1 MKQKLLLF
9 VWLFCQLSIWSQIN
23 TDRVLDNGRNA
34 LYFEDYVLSIQYFN
48 KVISL
53 KPHLVDPYYYR
64 AIAKIQLEDY
74 VGAEADCSQAIEL
87 NPFTPNMYYARGFA
101 RKRMGKYELA
111 EADFDKALQLS
122 TQNTEYMI
130 NRIEVYE
137 QLKKF
142 DKALADIEF
151 LEKQKTKYTNLL
163 LLEKGQILIQKG
175 DTTKAYD
182 TFTAAIKKDSTYAE
196 FWSSRALISLLK
208 KNEKDAL
215 TDYNRAVELKS
226 QNISTYIN
234 RGMLN
239 YQQKNYR
246 GALTDYDRA
255 VELDSNNIQA
265 LFNRGLLRS
274 EVGDLNNAVSDLS
287 KIIYLDEQN
296 DEAHYQR
303 ALVSLS
309 LKDYKQARQDF
320 KFIIDKYPI
329 FAPAYYG
336 QAEVHEALGNKR
348 QAAIDRYRAQQLMEE
363 YGNKKHDKKSA
374 PNTKAQ
380 IAKNQPSIKDKVNDF
395 ENLTD
400 NSNNNNKY
408 DDKIRGQIQNQ
419 HVDVRIKKNFVLSY
433 YSPNDNLRQ
442 VNNYTKLVDEQ
453 NQTKE
458 LKLNLLL
465 TNDEV
470 ALTQPLIETHFNN
483 INSLT
488 EEIKKSASANLYFE
502 RGINQALV
510 LNMEAAVEDMTVAIN
525 SKKDFTL
532 AYFCRANIHFKM
544 LDFKAN
550 NNSQMNKKS
559 AATFD
564 NKDLALKINQIIQD
578 YNRVLELSPD
588 FAFAWFNRGNTYCV
602 EKDYKN
608 AIKDYTSA
616 IAVKNNFAEAY
627 FNRGL
632 CNFFLNEK
640 AKAIEDLSKAGELGI
655 YQAYSLIKRFR
666 DNQ

>member
-1 MKQKLLLF
+1 MTQHKLTIPLPRP
-9 VWLFCQLSIWSQIN
+9 S
-23 TDRVLDNGRNA
+23 
-34 LYFEDYVLSIQYFN
+34 
-48 KVISL
+48 
-53 KPHLVDPYYYR
+53 
-64 AIAKIQLEDY
+64 
-74 VGAEADCSQAIEL
+74 
-87 NPFTPNMYYARGFA
+87 
-101 RKRMGKYELA
+101 
-111 EADFDKALQLS
+111 
-122 TQNTEYMI
+122 
-130 NRIEVYE
+130 
-137 QLKKF
+137 
-142 DKALADIEF
+142 
-151 LEKQKTKYTNLL
+151 
-163 LLEKGQILIQKG
+163 
-175 DTTKAYD
+175 
-182 TFTAAIKKDSTYAE
+182 KKDSTYAE

-208 KNEKDAL
+208 KNDKEAL
-215 TDYNRAVELKS
+215 TDYNKAVELKS

-234 RGMLN
+234 RGILN

-246 GALTDYDRA
+246 GALADYDKA

-265 LFNRGLLRS
+265 LFNRGLLRT

-287 KIIYLDEQN
+287 RILYLDEQN

-309 LKDYKQARQDF
+309 LKDYKQAKQDF

-329 FAPAYYG
+329 FVPAYYG
-336 QAEVHEALGNKR
+336 EAEVHEALGNKR
-348 QAAIDRYRAQQLMEE
+348 QAAIDRYRAQQLMEK
-363 YGNKKHDKKSA
+363 YGNKKHEKKSE

-380 IAKNQPSIKDKVNDF
+380 IAKNQPSIKDKVKDF
-395 ENLTD
+395 DNLTD
-400 NSNNNNKY
+400 NNNTNNKY

-419 HVDVRIKKNFVLSY
+419 RVDIRIKKNFMLSY
-433 YSPNDNLRQ
+433 YSPNDNLRR
-442 VNNYTKLVDEQ
+442 VNNYTKLIDEL
-453 NQTKE
+453 NQTNE
-458 LKLNLLL
+458 HSSNLLL

-488 EEIKKSASANLYFE
+488 EKIKKSASANLYFE

-510 LNMEAAVEDMTVAIN
+510 LNMEAAVEDMTEAISN
-525 SKKDFTL
+525 KKDFAL

-550 NNSQMNKKS
+550 DNSQIDKKN
-559 AATFD
+559 AVAFG

-578 YNRVLELSPD
+578 YSKAIELSPD

-616 IAVKNNFAEAY
+616 IAAKNSFAEAY

-632 CNFFLNEK
+632 CYFFLNQK
-640 AKAIEDLSKAGELGI
+640 DKAIEDLSKAGELGI
-655 YQAYSLIKRFR
+655 YQAYNLIKQFR